1 MQTVRILYIPNMY
14 HISLH
19 NARTTG
25 WKENSKIIK
34 QQATL
39 SIYVRL
45 SDGLFKDEKD
55 LENAVKKILKP
66 SARFCTCH
74 FSKQEAGMVLDLQNM
89 DDPERYTLELLK
101 QLQEEDDVLGPGCH
115 VQHVSRVTPLP
126 FTIRYSMEKKAEAK
140 AKEFKIELSAVADFL
155 KQQGFNVVK
164 IDEIHEPVENVTCV
178 IGRARGKLSKAL
190 FESYVSVFEN
200 INRE

>member
-1 MQTVRILYIPNMY
+1 MY

-55 LENAVKKILKP
+55 FKNAVGKILKP
-66 SARFCTCH
+66 SARFCTCW

-101 QLQEEDDVLGPGCH
+101 QLQEED
-115 VQHVSRVTPLP
+115 
-126 FTIRYSMEKKAEAK
+126 
-140 AKEFKIELSAVADFL
+140 
-155 KQQGFNVVK
+155 
-164 IDEIHEPVENVTCV
+164 
-178 IGRARGKLSKAL
+178 
-190 FESYVSVFEN
+190 
-200 INRE
+200 

>member
-1 MQTVRILYIPNMY
+1 MLV
-14 HISLH
+14 
-19 NARTTG
+19 
-25 WKENSKIIK
+25 
-34 QQATL
+34 
-39 SIYVRL
+39 
-45 SDGLFKDEKD
+45 
-55 LENAVKKILKP
+55 
-66 SARFCTCH
+66 

-101 QLQEEDDVLGPGCH
+101 QLQEEDDVLGPGCQ

-178 IGRARGKLSKAL
+178 IGRAEKLSKAL

>member
-1 MQTVRILYIPNMY
+1 
-14 HISLH
+14 
-19 NARTTG
+19 
-25 WKENSKIIK
+25 
-34 QQATL
+34 
-39 SIYVRL
+39 L

-55 LENAVKKILKP
+55 FKNAVGKILKP
-66 SARFCTCH
+66 SARFCTCW